1 MKVAK
6 ELDLPLKNSKRG
18 ERMKTEQMDA
28 GSSMAT
34 HLYTIVPPVFSAVTY
49 IALSFA
55 ETVGAIDPINIWE
68 KFGIGGIFGLAVY
81 WFIRYLLND
90 KAKKDD
96 KIEQMHQERLE
107 IAEKQNKVL
116 EGLLREMKDGNT
128 TQK

>member
-1 MKVAK
+1 MESTK
-6 ELDLPLKNSKRG
+6 ELDLPLKKSRG
-18 ERMKTEQMDA
+18 ECMKTEQMDA

-55 ETVGAIDPINIWE
+55 ETVGAIDPISIWE
-68 KFGIGGIFGLAVY
+68 KFGIGGLFGLAIY

-90 KAKKDD
+90 KAKNEE
-96 KIEQMHQERLE
+96 KIEQMHQERLR
-107 IAEKQNKVL
+107 IAENQNKVL